1 MRILSDQSCRPP
13 SPAGNVSR
21 RLLAIALLAAAM
33 SVAATPVDESI
44 DLAPGTSKTLAF
56 PGEIGTAFIANPETA
71 DVEILDS
78 RRVFVLG
85 RAYGVTSLKVH
96 DTDGALLGAYA
107 VRVQVQSDY
116 ARTVAARLA
125 GETGS
130 IEVES
135 VGGALFVTG
144 TASSPLQAERVLRGV
159 RAVSG
164 EIPVIDALALQTP
177 AQVNLEVLISE
188 VSRNVTQQLGI
199 DWSID
204 LNPFEYPLRTWMTG
218 AGVRLATGA
227 LGVDD
232 VLVQNVQFFPVP
244 VPVLDA
250 MGIPMLDAMGKPVL
264 EAVGSEPQFVN
275 QVRELAVVQPVV
287 PRGGDGSLVLSHTK
301 VVNSSRYRASAF
313 LEALAES
320 GLAVVHARPNLTA
333 VSGQSAEFFSGLE
346 IPVPTI
352 TDRGTIG
359 TEYRETGV
367 SLTFTPTVLDRDHIS
382 LVVRPRIREIAAGGA
397 TIAGTI
403 VPNINERSA
412 STTVEL
418 GDGQSMAIAGLY
430 RRSATGTEAGIPLL
444 KDIPLWGALF
454 RQTRET
460 ADSVELIIVVTPR
473 IVAPVGGAAVAALD
487 AAPGASARQLDNE
500 FYY

>member
-1 MRILSDQSCRPP
+1 MSTLCAQYRRPP
-13 SPAGNVSR
+13 APAGNAPR
-21 RLLAIALLAAAM
+21 RLLATALLAAAM
-33 SVAATPVDESI
+33 SVAATPADESI

-56 PGEIGTAFIANPETA
+56 AGEIGTAFVANPETA
-71 DVEILDS
+71 DVEVLDS
-78 RRVFVLG
+78 QRVFVLG
-85 RAYGVTSLKVH
+85 RAYGVTSLKVY
-96 DTDGALLGAYA
+96 DTDGGLLGAYA

-135 VGGALFVTG
+135 VGGALFVSG
-144 TASSPLQAERVLRGV
+144 TAASPAQAERVLRGV
-159 RAVSG
+159 RAVAG
-164 EIPVIDALALQTP
+164 ETPVVDALALQTP

-188 VSRNVTQQLGI
+188 VSRSVTQELGI
-199 DWSID
+199 DWSVD
-204 LNPFEYPLRTWMTG
+204 LNPFENPLRTWVTG

-227 LGVDD
+227 LSVDD
-232 VLVQNVQFFPVP
+232 ALVQNVQFFPV
-244 VPVLDA
+244 VNGV
-250 MGIPMLDAMGKPVL
+250 VS
-264 EAVGSEPQFVN
+264 SEPQFVN
-275 QVRELAVVQPVV
+275 QVRELAVIEPFA

-301 VVNSSRYRASAF
+301 VVNSGKYRASAF

-333 VSGQSAEFFSGLE
+333 VSGQPAEFFSGLE

-403 VPNINERSA
+403 VPNVNERSA

-418 GDGQSMAIAGLY
+418 GDGESIAIAGLY
-430 RRSATGTEAGIPLL
+430 RRSATGSEAGIPLL

-460 ADSVELIIVVTPR
+460 TDSVELIIVVTPR
-473 IVAPVGGAAVAALD
+473 IVAPVGGAAVAALG

>member
-1 MRILSDQSCRPP
+1 MRTLCAQYRRPP
-13 SPAGNVSR
+13 APAGNAPR
-21 RLLAIALLAAAM
+21 RLLATALLAAAM
-33 SVAATPVDESI
+33 SVAATPADESI

-56 PGEIGTAFIANPETA
+56 AGEIGTAFVANPETA
-71 DVEILDS
+71 DVEVLDS
-78 RRVFVLG
+78 QRVFVLG
-85 RAYGVTSLKVH
+85 RAYGVTSLKVY
-96 DTDGALLGAYA
+96 DTDGGLLGAYA

-135 VGGALFVTG
+135 VGGALFVSG
-144 TASSPLQAERVLRGV
+144 TAASPAQAERVLRGV
-159 RAVSG
+159 RAVAG
-164 EIPVIDALALQTP
+164 ETPVVDALALQTP

-188 VSRNVTQQLGI
+188 VSRSVTQELGI
-199 DWSID
+199 DWSVD
-204 LNPFEYPLRTWMTG
+204 LNPFEDPLRTWVTG

-227 LGVDD
+227 LSVDD
-232 VLVQNVQFFPVP
+232 ALVQNVQFFPV
-244 VPVLDA
+244 VNGV
-250 MGIPMLDAMGKPVL
+250 VS
-264 EAVGSEPQFVN
+264 SEPQFVN
-275 QVRELAVVQPVV
+275 QVRELAVVEPIA

-301 VVNSSRYRASAF
+301 VINSGKYRASAF

-333 VSGQSAEFFSGLE
+333 VSGQPAEFFSGLE

-403 VPNINERSA
+403 VPNVNERSA

-418 GDGQSMAIAGLY
+418 GDGESIAIAGLY
-430 RRSATGTEAGIPLL
+430 RRSATGSEAGIPLL

-460 ADSVELIIVVTPR
+460 TDSVELIIVVTPR
-473 IVAPVGGAAVAALD
+473 IVAPVGGAAVAALG

>member
-1 MRILSDQSCRPP
+1 MRTLCAQYRRPP
-13 SPAGNVSR
+13 APAGNAPR
-21 RLLAIALLAAAM
+21 RLLATALLAAAM
-33 SVAATPVDESI
+33 SVAATPADESI

-56 PGEIGTAFIANPETA
+56 AGEIGTAFVANPETA
-71 DVEILDS
+71 DVEVLDS
-78 RRVFVLG
+78 QRVFVLG
-85 RAYGVTSLKVH
+85 RAYGVTSLKVY
-96 DTDGALLGAYA
+96 DTDGGLLGAYA

-135 VGGALFVTG
+135 VGGALFVSG
-144 TASSPLQAERVLRGV
+144 TAASPAQAERVLRGV
-159 RAVSG
+159 RAVAG
-164 EIPVIDALALQTP
+164 ETPVVDALALQTP

-188 VSRNVTQQLGI
+188 VSRSVTQELGI
-199 DWSID
+199 DWSVD
-204 LNPFEYPLRTWMTG
+204 LNPFEDPLRTWVTG

-227 LGVDD
+227 LSVDD
-232 VLVQNVQFFPVP
+232 ALVQNVQFFPV
-244 VPVLDA
+244 VNGV
-250 MGIPMLDAMGKPVL
+250 VS
-264 EAVGSEPQFVN
+264 SEPQFVN
-275 QVRELAVVQPVV
+275 QVRELAVVEPIA

-301 VVNSSRYRASAF
+301 VVNSGKYRASAF

-333 VSGQSAEFFSGLE
+333 VSGQPAEFFSGLE

-403 VPNINERSA
+403 VPNVNERSA

-418 GDGQSMAIAGLY
+418 GDGESIAIAGLY
-430 RRSATGTEAGIPLL
+430 RRSATNSEAGIPLL

-460 ADSVELIIVVTPR
+460 TDSVELIIVVTPR
-473 IVAPVGGAAVAALD
+473 IVAPVGGAAVAALG

>member
-164 EIPVIDALALQTP
+164 ETPVIDALALQTP

-204 LNPFEYPLRTWMTG
+204 LNPFEDPLRTWVTG

-232 VLVQNVQFFPVP
+232 VLVQNVQFFPVLP
-244 VPVLDA
+244 D
-250 MGIPMLDAMGKPVL
+250 GT
-264 EAVGSEPQFVN
+264 VGSEPQFVN

-333 VSGQSAEFFSGLE
+333 VSGQPAEFFSGLE

>member
-1 MRILSDQSCRPP
+1 M
-13 SPAGNVSR
+13 
-21 RLLAIALLAAAM
+21 
-33 SVAATPVDESI
+33 
-44 DLAPGTSKTLAF
+44 
-56 PGEIGTAFIANPETA
+56 
-71 DVEILDS
+71 
-78 RRVFVLG
+78 
-85 RAYGVTSLKVH
+85 
-96 DTDGALLGAYA
+96 
-107 VRVQVQSDY
+107 
-116 ARTVAARLA
+116 
-125 GETGS
+125 
-130 IEVES
+130 
-135 VGGALFVTG
+135 
-144 TASSPLQAERVLRGV
+144 
-159 RAVSG
+159 
-164 EIPVIDALALQTP
+164 
-177 AQVNLEVLISE
+177 
-188 VSRNVTQQLGI
+188 
-199 DWSID
+199 
-204 LNPFEYPLRTWMTG
+204 
-218 AGVRLATGA
+218 
-227 LGVDD
+227 
-232 VLVQNVQFFPVP
+232 
-244 VPVLDA
+244 
-250 MGIPMLDAMGKPVL
+250 
-264 EAVGSEPQFVN
+264 VGSEPYFVN
-275 QVRELAVVQPVV
+275 QVRELAVVQPIV

-460 ADSVELIIVVTPR
+460 ADSVELIIIVTPR